1 MSVIDVL
8 LTDNN
13 VENKKI
19 AIASLITNY
28 NIPLSHNYL
37 QNAFSNITCQLNY
50 ILYHCVYPIKNFTRD
65 KKYLYSVCQFVLQ
78 ESLENYKDIFIA
90 LMHGFN
96 DNFTVKL
103 MQSLIRI
110 EVGETSRFVLG
121 YSGSGTPSNYASC
134 PYCKLLSYH
143 DFSTLGLRIS
153 INHEFLIDSFKM
165 EKKDALM

>member
-13 VENKKI
+13 VENKKM
-19 AIASLITNY
+19 AISSLIKDY

-37 QNAFSNITCQLNY
+37 QNAFSNIACQLKH
-50 ILYHCVYPIKNFTRD
+50 ILYYCVYPIKNFTRD
-65 KKYLYSVCQFVLQ
+65 KKYVYSVCQFVLQ

-103 MQSLIRI
+103 IQTMIRVD
-110 EVGETSRFVLG
+110 VGETSQFVLG
-121 YSGSGTPSNYASC
+121 YSGCGTPSDYASC
-134 PYCKLLSYH
+134 PYCKLLSYNE
-143 DFSTLGLRIS
+143 FSTLGLRIS
-153 INHEFLIDSFKM
+153 INHEFFIDSFKM
-165 EKKDALM
+165 KKENGLV